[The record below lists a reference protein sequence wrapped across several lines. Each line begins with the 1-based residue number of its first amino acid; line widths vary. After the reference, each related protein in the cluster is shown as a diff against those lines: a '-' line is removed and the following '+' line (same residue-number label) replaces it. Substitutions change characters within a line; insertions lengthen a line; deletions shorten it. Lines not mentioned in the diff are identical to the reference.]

1 MGDTFFFFL
10 GECLN
15 PNLDLGFDFVMHE
28 CAKLLLKA
36 SVLCWELWKL
46 LTLQIKWSKRQWSAM
61 VTVLKVPAYQQWP
74 GWYVMVYFLYFTP
87 ESRGLI
93 ALKAT
98 HILDKGIRTRL
109 GSTRQGQVK
118 DLCLSSIYLCCCAFG
133 LRVVL
138 CVTEHHLILASCEIC
153 STLRMNL

>member
-1 MGDTFFFFL
+1 MRDTFFFFFRRVFKSKS
-10 GECLN
+10 G
-15 PNLDLGFDFVMHE
+15 LGFWFCNAWMH
-28 CAKLLLKA
+28 KA
-36 SVLCWELWKL
+36 SFKSLCAMLRAVEVAHTTDKM
-46 LTLQIKWSKRQWSAM
+46 IKKAVKHDGHRFKSPC
-61 VTVLKVPAYQQWP
+61 LPEWP

-98 HILDKGIRTRL
+98 RVLDKGIRTRL

-118 DLCLSSIYLCCCAFG
+118 DLCSSSIYLCCCAFG

-138 CVTEHHLILASCEIC
+138 CVTEHHLILASCEIR